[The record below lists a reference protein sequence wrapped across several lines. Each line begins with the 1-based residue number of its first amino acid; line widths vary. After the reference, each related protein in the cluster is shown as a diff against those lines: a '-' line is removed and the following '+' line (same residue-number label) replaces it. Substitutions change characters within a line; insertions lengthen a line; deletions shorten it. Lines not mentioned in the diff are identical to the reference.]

1 MTDEVIERV
10 FMKMSLVF
18 YREAM
23 LRGIQYFVGMFIF
36 DMPPLL
42 TIRNFIISHLFN
54 AGKGLSLGNSCFFLC
69 PHFEGVNNRLLLF
82 GDNVSINRNVEI
94 DYSGGVIIGNNVWIS
109 QNVLIETHEHMISKV
124 PKSLWAIS
132 RSQLVIE
139 DEAWIGANVIILAS
153 ANRVGIGAV
162 VAAGAVVVK
171 DVPDMAIVGGVPAKN
186 IGTRDKEKGENG

>member
-1 MTDEVIERV
+1 
-10 FMKMSLVF
+10 MKMSFGF

-23 LRGIQYFVGMFIF
+23 LRGIQYIFGMFIF

-42 TIRNFIISHLFN
+42 TIRNFIMSQLFH

-69 PHFEGVNNRLLLF
+69 PHFEEVNQHLLIF
-82 GDNVSINRNVEI
+82 GENVSLNRNVEI

-109 QNVLIETHEHMISKV
+109 QNVLIETHEHVISKA
-124 PKSLWAIS
+124 PKSLWIIK

-153 ANRVGIGAV
+153 ANRVGKGAI

-186 IGTRDKEKGENG
+186 IGMRDKENEENG